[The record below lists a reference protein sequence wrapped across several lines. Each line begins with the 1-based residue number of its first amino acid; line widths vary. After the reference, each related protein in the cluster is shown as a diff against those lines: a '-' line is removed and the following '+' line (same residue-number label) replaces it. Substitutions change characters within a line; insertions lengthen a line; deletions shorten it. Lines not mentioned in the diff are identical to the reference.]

1 MNPYPSPGR
10 SSVLKSYMVAH
21 RVDPAALRPD
31 GRLILTFD
39 ARWRVQVRPL
49 VDGRLQLSAAILDI
63 SRMEDPLLEDV
74 LLRLC
79 GLAAGLV
86 RDHHGALALDEAAGR
101 LLLQAM
107 VPADVALHQFEAAL
121 GDFVNTLAFWSAS
134 ARAEAAR
141 R

>member
-1 MNPYPSPGR
+1 MNPYPSAPR
-10 SSVLKSYMVAH
+10 ASVLKSYLVAH
-21 RVDPAALRPD
+21 RVEPGALRPD

-49 VDGRLQLSAAILDI
+49 VDGRFQVSAAILDV
-63 SRMEDPLLEDV
+63 SRMDDALLEDV

-86 RDHHGALALDEAAGR
+86 RDHHGGLALDEASGR

-107 VPADVALHQFEAAL
+107 IPADAALQQFEAAL
-121 GDFVNTLAFWSAS
+121 ADFVNTLAFWSAS